1 MSSENSIRHPVLLD
15 LYDQFL
21 ADEDTAALIHRV
33 GHRYNQA
40 ALAHLLNHHERLV
53 RRAAALALGYL
64 GDYQCNATLGRALH
78 DSDRGVR
85 MLAENGIRSVWCR
98 VGSERQRREIA
109 AIIALNTTKKY
120 QQALDRAAALTEL
133 SPDFAEAWNQL
144 AIAQY
149 CSESY
154 VEAINSCHDA
164 LELNP
169 YHFGAA
175 AGMGQCYLK
184 LDEQALALE
193 AFRRA
198 LNLNP
203 GLEGVRA
210 NVVYLERVL
219 EK

>member
-1 MSSENSIRHPVLLD
+1 MSTQGFPRHPVLLD

-33 GHRYNQA
+33 NHRYNQA
-40 ALAHLLNHHERLV
+40 ALTHLLNHHERLV
-53 RRAAALALGYL
+53 RRAAALALGYV
-64 GDYQCNATLGRALH
+64 GDYECNSALGRALH

-85 MLAENGIRSVWCR
+85 MLAESGIRSVWCR

-109 AIIALNTTKKY
+109 TIITLNTTKKY
-120 QQALDRAAALTEL
+120 QQALERASALTEL
-133 SPDFAEAWNQL
+133 SPDFAEGWNQL

-149 CSESY
+149 CLEYY
-154 VEAINSCHDA
+154 VEAISSCNDA
-164 LELNP
+164 LEINP

-210 NVVYLERVL
+210 NVVYLERAL
-219 EK
+219 ER